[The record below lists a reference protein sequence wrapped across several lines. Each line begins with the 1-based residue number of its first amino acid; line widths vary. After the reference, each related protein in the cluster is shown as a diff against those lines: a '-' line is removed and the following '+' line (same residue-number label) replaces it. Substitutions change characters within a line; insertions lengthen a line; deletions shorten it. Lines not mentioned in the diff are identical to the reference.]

1 VVGVSRGDDAAL
13 GVAVIMAS
21 GDNDAYE
28 ARLLDE
34 ALDDIRPGPVLVDLA
49 PATFVD
55 STFVGALIAA
65 SRTMPLAVVLPADRQ
80 NAVVKLFE
88 LAHLGEALAL
98 HSSRA
103 DALAALS
110 AAPR

>member
-1 VVGVSRGDDAAL
+1 VVEVARGDDAPL
-13 GVAVIMAS
+13 GVAVIVAS
-21 GDNDAYE
+21 GDNDAYD
-28 ARLLDE
+28 ARLLNE
-34 ALDDIRPGPVLVDLA
+34 ALDGIRPGPVLVDLA

-65 SRTMPLAVVLPADRQ
+65 SRTMQLVVVMPADPQ

-98 HSSRA
+98 QPSRA
-103 DALAALS
+103 AALAALS
-110 AAPR
+110 GVPR